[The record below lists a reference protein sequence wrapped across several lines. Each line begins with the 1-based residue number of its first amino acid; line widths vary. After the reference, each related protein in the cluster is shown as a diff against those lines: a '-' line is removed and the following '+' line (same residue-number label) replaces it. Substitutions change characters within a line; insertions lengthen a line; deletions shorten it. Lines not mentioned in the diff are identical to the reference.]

1 MARRVELVVRDPQE
15 LRLDLYLMEHLPD
28 QSRASIQRLI
38 QSGRVLLAGKAARPA
53 ARVRDGDPIV
63 IEIPDPAP
71 EHLVPEPIPLQIV
84 HADPAFLV
92 VSKPA
97 GLVVHP
103 GAGRKTGT
111 LVHALLSLGVGL
123 STAGGS
129 GRPGIVH
136 RLDRETSGLLVV
148 ARNDAAHRNLAAQF
162 EARKVLKLYDA
173 LVWGRP
179 APARGRIEA
188 PLGRH
193 PVARTRMAVRAGGRS
208 AITEYR
214 MVESL
219 GALALLEVRIL
230 TGRTHQIRVH
240 MKHLGH
246 PIFGDAEY
254 GGARR
259 GSLRDA
265 GVRAALEG
273 FDRLALHARRLEFQ
287 HPRSGEPLRFEASLP
302 EDFAELLRRLR
313 ELR

>member
-1 MARRVELVVRDPQE
+1 MARRVELLVRDPRE
-15 LRLDLYLMEHLPD
+15 LRLDRYLMEHLPD

-38 QSGRVLLAGKAARPA
+38 QGGRVLLAGRPARPA

-63 IEIPDPAP
+63 IEFPDPAP
-71 EHLVPEPIPLQIV
+71 EHLVPEAIPLQIV
-84 HADPAFLV
+84 HEDAAFLV

-103 GAGRKTGT
+103 GAGRRTGT
-111 LVHALLSLGVGL
+111 LVHALLSLEVGL

-136 RLDRETSGLLVV
+136 RLDRDTSGLLVV

-162 EARKVLKLYDA
+162 EARKVVKLYDA

-179 APARGRIEA
+179 APAKGRIEA

-214 MVESL
+214 SVESL
-219 GALALLEVRIL
+219 GALTLLEVGIL

-246 PIFGDAEY
+246 PIVGDAEY

-259 GSLRDA
+259 AGLRDA
-265 GVRAALEG
+265 ELRAALES
-273 FDRLALHARRLEFQ
+273 FDRLALHARRLEFL
-287 HPRSGEPLRFEASLP
+287 HPLSGEPLRFEAPLP
-302 EDFAELLRRLR
+302 GDFAELLRHLR
-313 ELR
+313 EVQ